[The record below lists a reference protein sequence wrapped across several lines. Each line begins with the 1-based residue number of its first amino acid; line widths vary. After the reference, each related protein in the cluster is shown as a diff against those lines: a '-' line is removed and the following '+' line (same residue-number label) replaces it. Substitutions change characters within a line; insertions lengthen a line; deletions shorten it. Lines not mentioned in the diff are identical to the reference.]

1 MPDTP
6 LEELRRESA
15 DWHHCWDGDD
25 SAPVDEGFAIDAA
38 LIAAMEAENERLR
51 QALDLAIIGCLD
63 GTPDYPDGVPADIVS
78 TMAQAYINQAT
89 PRPTEG
95 GDRD

>member
-38 LIAAMEAENERLR
+38 LITALEAENERLR
-51 QALDLAIIGCLD
+51 RERERAENAMRRYNKLA
-63 GTPDYPDGVPADIVS
+63 PRRVP
-78 TMAQAYINQAT
+78 
-89 PRPTEG
+89 G
-95 GDRD
+95 L